1 MSVCAVGGGGR
12 EENGL
17 ICRCYTRLTLPPFHL
32 FNERNIRSSNG
43 ERFEIG
49 NDLLLTHTHTEVVN
63 WGVGGWRVDGVGGRR
78 VCVFPQ
84 APQPS
89 PLWIMAIFRDCNSR
103 TNS

>member
-1 MSVCAVGGGGR
+1 MCVCVCVWWGGR
-12 EENGL
+12 EKNSL
-17 ICRCYTRLTLPPFHL
+17 ICRHYTRLTLPPFHL
-32 FNERNIRSSNG
+32 FNERNICSSNG
-43 ERFEIG
+43 ERLEIG
-49 NDLLLTHTHTEVVN
+49 NDLLLTHTLGGGFG
-63 WGVGGWRVDGVGGRR
+63 WGLDGGWCWR